1 MRVCVRSSSVGSVGV
16 GGAGQECQV
25 LSLVLFSVLPFDPL
39 CELALWVFFSVG
51 AWSAPLSLSAC
62 AMCVGRAIAVG
73 CVD

>member
-39 CELALWVFFSVG
+39 CELALWFVFRGRLVRSSF
-51 AWSAPLSLSAC
+51 SLSAC

>member
-39 CELALWVFFSVG
+39 CELALWVFFP
-51 AWSAPLSLSAC
+51 WAPGPLLSLSAC